1 MKKLIGFILIV
12 FAAANL
18 CAQNSSIDSLKHA
31 LSAAKDDSDKIRL
44 LSFIAQ
50 PYMWNTP
57 DTAIKYA
64 IRAWQLVLKAD
75 HPGSSMLYPAG
86 ILSEAL
92 SAKGNYSKALEID
105 LQALQM
111 AKESDKSDLF
121 FSIGN
126 VYFYSGDYAKALE
139 YYLKA
144 ISTQSAP
151 GRVILGTI
159 GESYFHLGNL
169 DSALYYINKS
179 YQIDKKDTHHWS
191 VPYFYLALIHSK
203 KKEYQEALSN
213 YRLGLLY
220 AKENNAYLDIVD
232 GSNGIADIFKQLQ
245 QVDSAIYYAGQA
257 ITLGQ
262 AQSLNPGVLKASALL
277 TELYLKINTDSAFK
291 YQRIMLALKDS
302 LFSQDKIKQLEN
314 ISFNEKIRQDE
325 ILQKQKE
332 YQNRI
337 RTYGLIAGLIL
348 FLIIA
353 FFLYKNNRHK
363 QKAFVLLQ
371 EQKQETDHQKAE
383 VEKTL
388 DQLKSTQKQ
397 LIQSE
402 KMASLG
408 ELTAGI
414 AHEIQNP
421 LNFVNNFS
429 EINHE
434 MLEELNA
441 ERIKPK
447 AERDEEL
454 ESAILKDIKE
464 NEEKILHHG
473 KRADAIV
480 KGMLQHSR
488 SSTGVKEP
496 TDINA
501 LADEYLRLSYH
512 GLRAKD
518 KSFNADMKTD
528 FDNSIG
534 KINIIPQDIGR
545 VLLNL
550 FNNAFYAC
558 TERSQSEVNEQKSRN
573 LISYEPIVSV
583 TTKKLEN
590 HVCITVSDNGNGIP
604 QKVVDKIFQPF
615 FTTKPTGQG
624 TGLGLSLSYDI
635 VKAHG
640 GEIKV
645 NTKENEGTEFTIA
658 LPIK

>member
-1 MKKLIGFILIV
+1 MKKLIISALII
-12 FAAANL
+12 FTTANL
-18 CAQNSSIDSLKHA
+18 YAQNRTMDSLKLA
-31 LSAAKDDSDKIRL
+31 LRTAREDSDKIRL
-44 LSFIAQ
+44 LVYIAG

-64 IRAWQLVLKAD
+64 MQAWRLALVSN
-75 HPGSSMLYPAG
+75 HPGRLKLAPAG

-105 LQALQM
+105 LQALQIE
-111 AKESDKSDLF
+111 KGEDVF
-121 FSIGN
+121 FGIGN

-144 ISTQSAP
+144 VGVNATP
-151 GRVILGTI
+151 DKVILGVI

-169 DSALYYINKS
+169 DSAFYYINRS
-179 YQIDKKDTHHWS
+179 YEMDKTQQRHWS

-203 KKEYQEALSN
+203 KEEYQQALSN
-213 YRLGLLY
+213 YRLGLFY
-220 AKENNAYLDIVD
+220 AKENNAYLDIVN
-232 GSNGIADIFKQLQ
+232 GSNGIADIFKQLH
-245 QVDSAIYYAGQA
+245 QVDSAIYYARRA
-257 ITLGQ
+257 ISLGQ
-262 AQSLNPGVLKASALL
+262 TQSLDPGVLKASALL

-314 ISFNEKIRQDE
+314 ISFNEKLRQDE

-337 RTYGLIAGLIL
+337 RIYGLFAGLIL

-371 EQKQETDHQKAE
+371 QQKQQIDHQKAE

-388 DQLKSTQKQ
+388 DQLKAAQKQ

-429 EINHE
+429 EVNTE
-434 MLEELNA
+434 MLEELKT
-441 ERIKPK
+441 ERRKPK
-447 AERDEEL
+447 AERDEGL
-454 ESAILKDIKE
+454 ETAILKDIKE

-488 SSTGVKEP
+488 VNSGQKEL
-496 TDINA
+496 TYINA
-501 LADEYLRLSYH
+501 LADEYLRLAYH
-512 GLRAKD
+512 GIRAKD
-518 KSFNADMKTD
+518 KTFNAKMKTD
-528 FDNSIG
+528 FDKSLG

-550 FNNAFYAC
+550 FNNAFYA
-558 TERSQSEVNEQKSRN
+558 VNERKTRN
-573 LISYEPIVSV
+573 SISYEPTVSV
-583 TTKKLEN
+583 RTKKSEN
-590 HVCITVSDNGNGIP
+590 SVCITVSDNGNGILP
-604 QKVVDKIFQPF
+604 KVLDKIFQPF
-615 FTTKPTGQG
+615 FTTKPTGSG

-635 VKAHG
+635 IKAHN

-645 NTKENEGTEFTIA
+645 ETKEGEGTEFTII
-658 LPIK
+658 LPNKMNSN